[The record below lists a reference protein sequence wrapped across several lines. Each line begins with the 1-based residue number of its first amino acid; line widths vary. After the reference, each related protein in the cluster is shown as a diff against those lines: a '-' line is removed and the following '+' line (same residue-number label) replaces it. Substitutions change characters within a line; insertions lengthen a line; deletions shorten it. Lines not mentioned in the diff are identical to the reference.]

1 MHWDKSD
8 LLFLPVGGSEE
19 IGMNANLYH
28 YDDKW
33 ILVDFGISFP
43 DETDLGVDVLLPDYE
58 FIKSLGDKFL
68 GIFLTHGHEDH
79 IGAIPYFTDSI
90 KCPIWGTSFTI
101 ALLKRKLKEKNKS
114 DKIILKTFNID
125 EMFELGPFKLKAIR
139 TSHSIPDPV
148 SILISTKKGNIFH
161 SGDWKLDNSSNIN
174 ENIDINDF
182 RSLGKDG
189 ILAMV
194 CDSTNALV
202 EGRTP
207 SEDFAY
213 KGLLETII
221 NLEGTVLVTCFSS
234 NISRIKSLLDIAKKS
249 DRSVLII
256 GRALLRAIDAAEEVG
271 ILDNLPDLL
280 SLKDLNLIPRS
291 NVLII
296 STGSQGEPNSALN
309 RISRGADKFIKLK
322 KGDSIIFSS
331 RKIPGNENA
340 ILKVQT
346 RFLEMGVKIITD
358 DDKNVH
364 VSGHPS
370 KDELVDMY
378 SYIKPKISIPV
389 HGTREHIDAHAEL
402 ARQCQVPIII
412 KPKNGDVIKLNGST
426 PNVISKIDFV
436 NHVYD
441 AGEIVPITNERFAI
455 RRHSLWNGFVSVSV
469 VINEE
474 GYLVAPPQISQIG
487 VSYSNTMDNFLI
499 GVSLKIEILIDD
511 NMLNI
516 SKSDDDIINKIK
528 KIIRSDFKSTFLKR
542 PVVSVHINRVQ

>member
-1 MHWDKSD
+1 MNWDKSD
-8 LLFLPVGGSEE
+8 LIFLPVGGSEE

-43 DETDLGVDVLLPDYE
+43 DETDLGIDVLLPDYE

-68 GIFLTHGHEDH
+68 GIILTHGHEDH
-79 IGAIPYFTDSI
+79 IGAIPYFADI
-90 KCPIWGTSFTI
+90 INCPIWGTSFTI
-101 ALLKRKLKEKNKS
+101 ALLKRKLKENNKNNEIKL
-114 DKIILKTFNID
+114 KILNINEKFD
-125 EMFELGPFKLKAIR
+125 VGPFKLKAIR
-139 TSHSIPDPV
+139 ASHSIPDPV
-148 SILISTKKGNIFH
+148 SILISTKIGNVFH
-161 SGDWKLDNSSNIN
+161 SGDWKLENSSNIN

-182 RSLGKDG
+182 RSLGNDG

-213 KGLLETII
+213 DGLMEVIPNIKGM
-221 NLEGTVLVTCFSS
+221 VLVTCFSS
-234 NISRIKSLLDIAKKS
+234 NISRIKSLLEIAQKS

-256 GRALLRAIDAAEEVG
+256 GRALLRAIDAAKEVG

-280 SLKDLNLIPRS
+280 TLNELNLLPRN

-296 STGSQGEPNSALN
+296 STGSQGEPNSALS
-309 RISRGADKFIKLK
+309 RISRGADKYIKLK
-322 KGDSIIFSS
+322 KDDAIIFSS

-340 ILKVQT
+340 ILKVQN
-346 RFLEMGVKIITD
+346 RFIEMGVEIITD

-370 KDELVDMY
+370 KDELIDMY

-402 ARQCQVPIII
+402 ARQCQVPQTI
-412 KPKNGDVIKLNGST
+412 KPKNGDVIKLSGTN
-426 PNVISKIDFV
+426 PRVISKIDFV

-441 AGEIVPITNERFAI
+441 AGEIVPINNERFTV

-474 GYLVAPPQISQIG
+474 GYLVSPPNISQIG
-487 VSYSNTMDNFLI
+487 VSDSNTMDNFLI
-499 GVSLKIEILIDD
+499 SISLKIENLIDD
-511 NMLNI
+511 DVLSI
-516 SKSDDDIINKIK
+516 SKTDDDIINKIK
-528 KIIRSDFKSTFLKR
+528 KITRTEFKSTFLKR
-542 PVVSVHINRVQ
+542 PAVSVHINRV

>member
-1 MHWDKSD
+1 MNWDKSD
-8 LLFLPVGGSEE
+8 LLFLPIGGSEE

-43 DETDLGVDVLLPDYE
+43 DETDLGVDILLPDYE

-68 GIFLTHGHEDH
+68 GIILTHGHEDH
-79 IGAIPYFTDSI
+79 IGAIPYFADI
-90 KCPIWGTSFTI
+90 INCPVWGTPFTI
-101 ALLKRKLKEKNKS
+101 ALLKRKLRENNKN
-114 DKIILKTFNID
+114 DKIKLNTLNID
-125 EMFELGPFKLKAIR
+125 DKFELGPFKLKAIR

-148 SILISTKKGNIFH
+148 SILISTKIGDVFH
-161 SGDWKLDNSSNIN
+161 SGDWKLNNSSNIK
-174 ENIDINDF
+174 ENIDVNNF

-207 SEDFAY
+207 SENFAY
-213 KGLLETII
+213 NGLMEII
-221 NLEGTVLVTCFSS
+221 PDSTGIVLVTCFSS

-256 GRALLRAIDAAEEVG
+256 GRALLRAIDAAKEVG

-280 SLKDLNLIPRS
+280 NVNDLDLIPRP

-296 STGSQGEPNSALN
+296 CTGSQGEPNSALN
-309 RISRGADKFIKLK
+309 RISKGADKYIKLK
-322 KGDSIIFSS
+322 KGDLIIFSS

-340 ILKVQT
+340 ILKVQA

-402 ARQCQVPIII
+402 AHECQVPIII
-412 KPKNGDVIKLNGST
+412 KPKNGNVIKLNGSN
-426 PNVISKIDFV
+426 PSVVSKIEFI
-436 NHVYD
+436 NQVYD
-441 AGEIVPITNERFAI
+441 AGEIVPINNERFMI
-455 RRHSLWNGFVSVSV
+455 RRHSLWNGFVTVSV

-474 GYLVAPPQISQIG
+474 GYLVAPPQISQVG
-487 VSYSNTMDNFLI
+487 VSDSNTMENFLISISLKIENLLDDNFLI
-499 GVSLKIEILIDD
+499 A
-511 NMLNI
+511 
-516 SKSDDDIINKIK
+516 KSDNDIINKIK
-528 KIIRSDFKSTFLKR
+528 KIIRSEFKATFLKR
-542 PVVSVHINRVQ
+542 PTISVHINKI

>member
-43 DETDLGVDVLLPDYE
+43 DETDLGIDVLLPDYE

-79 IGAIPYFTDSI
+79 IGAIPYFADSI
-90 KCPIWGTSFTI
+90 KCPIWGTPFTI
-101 ALLKRKLKEKNKS
+101 ALLKRKLKEKYKN
-114 DKIILKTFNID
+114 DKIELKTLYID
-125 EMFELGPFKLKAIR
+125 EMFELGPFKLKAIK

-174 ENIDINDF
+174 ENIDINNF

-213 KGLLETII
+213 NGLMETIASVK
-221 NLEGTVLVTCFSS
+221 GTVLVTCFSS

-256 GRALLRAIDAAEEVG
+256 GRALLRAIDAAKEVG

-280 SLKDLNLIPRS
+280 SVNDLNLIPRS

-309 RISRGADKFIKLK
+309 RISRGADKYIKLK

-346 RFLEMGVKIITD
+346 RFLEMGVEIITD
-358 DDKNVH
+358 EDKNVH

-378 SYIKPKISIPV
+378 SYIKPNISIPV

-402 ARQCQVPIII
+402 AHQCQVPIII

-426 PNVISKIDFV
+426 PSVISKIDFV

-441 AGEIVPITNERFAI
+441 AGEIVPITNERFTV

-499 GVSLKIEILIDD
+499 SISLKIESLIDD
-511 NMLNI
+511 NIL
-516 SKSDDDIINKIK
+516 KSDDDIINKIK
-528 KIIRSDFKSTFLKR
+528 KIIRSEFKSSFLKR
-542 PVVSVHINRVQ
+542 PTVSVHIIRVK

>member
-1 MHWDKSD
+1 MYWDKSD

-68 GIFLTHGHEDH
+68 GIILTHGHEDH
-79 IGAIPYFTDSI
+79 IGAIPYFANSI
-90 KCPIWGTSFTI
+90 KCPVWGTPFTI
-101 ALLKRKLKEKNKS
+101 ALLKRKLKENNII
-114 DKIILKTFNID
+114 DKIKLKILNTD
-125 EMFELGPFKLKAIR
+125 EIFEIGPFKLKAIK

-148 SILISTKKGNIFH
+148 SILISTKTGNIFH

-213 KGLLETII
+213 YGLMETISHVK
-221 NLEGTVLVTCFSS
+221 GMVLVTCFSS

-256 GRALLRAIDAAEEVG
+256 GRALLRAIDAAKEVR

-280 SLKDLNLIPRS
+280 SVNDLNLIPRS

-309 RISRGADKFIKLK
+309 RISRDADKYIKLK
-322 KGDSIIFSS
+322 KDDSVIFSS

-340 ILKVQT
+340 ILKVQR
-346 RFLEMGVKIITD
+346 RFLEMGVEIITD

-370 KDELVDMY
+370 KDELIDMY

-402 ARQCQVPIII
+402 AHKCQVPTII
-412 KPKNGDVIKLNGST
+412 KPKNGEVIKLNGSS
-426 PNVISKIDFV
+426 PSVISKFDFV

-441 AGEIVPITNERFAI
+441 AGEIVPINNERFTV

-474 GYLVAPPQISQIG
+474 GYLVAPPKVSQIG
-487 VSYSNTMDNFLI
+487 VSDSNTMDNFLI
-499 GVSLKIEILIDD
+499 NISLKIESLIDD
-511 NMLNI
+511 NISSI

-528 KIIRSDFKSTFLKR
+528 KVIRSEFKLIFSKR
-542 PVVSVHINRVQ
+542 PSVSVHINRV